1 MSFFLCDPRPRPF
14 RVLRSPAF
22 AAAAATPHEAEDP
35 EIDLPDDLPD
45 EISNTK
51 TNTVDIEPLPYE
63 EFLAKFP
70 DDRPEEDELVSRA
83 TENSRG

>member
-1 MSFFLCDPRPRPF
+1 MATRR
-14 RVLRSPAF
+14 LRL
-22 AAAAATPHEAEDP
+22 THEAEDP